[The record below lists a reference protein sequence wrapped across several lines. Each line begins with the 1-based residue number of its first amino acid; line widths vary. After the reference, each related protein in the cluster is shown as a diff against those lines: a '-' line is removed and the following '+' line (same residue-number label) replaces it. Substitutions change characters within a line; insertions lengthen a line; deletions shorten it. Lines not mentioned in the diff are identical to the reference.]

1 MKQMDEMKR
10 IQEIVAMEWDMFQL
24 VQNQGG
30 RASCQ
35 DDWVTFE
42 IMRSSQF
49 RAWDDRTRES
59 YWQDLHDAREAGRN
73 LLMEKYARMME
84 RTAPAQ
90 YARIEKSLP
99 VLSQAQWELI
109 EEIVAIQVDWE
120 KESAQKYPRLILDGG
135 RPVTKEEERPGE
147 TSAETYLRGELATYS
162 AYTLSCYA
170 QQLKEL
176 MQEGKNICEMIL
188 ENTVQR
194 YGYESI
200 AQYEALV
207 GGR

>member
-59 YWQDLHDAREAGRN
+59 YWQDLHDARDTGRN
-73 LLMEKYARMME
+73 LLMEKYA
-84 RTAPAQ
+84 
-90 YARIEKSLP
+90 
-99 VLSQAQWELI
+99 
-109 EEIVAIQVDWE
+109 AIKNW
-120 KESAQKYPRLILDGG
+120 
-135 RPVTKEEERPGE
+135 
-147 TSAETYLRGELATYS
+147 
-162 AYTLSCYA
+162 
-170 QQLKEL
+170 
-176 MQEGKNICEMIL
+176 GKLYYRKKI
-188 ENTVQR
+188 
-194 YGYESI
+194 SF
-200 AQYEALV
+200 
-207 GGR
+207 